1 MLAIAFQVGD
11 HALALPAS
19 RVVELLPRR
28 GLRPIAMAPEGVI
41 GLLPFRGALVPVV
54 DLCRLALG
62 RDSRPLRSSR
72 LMVVCLPHGDGQRLI
87 GLLAE
92 NVLDLVT
99 LGDTLTG
106 LPVSGAPWL
115 GEHLANSPGM
125 PQLVDPLQLLPDE
138 LSALYREIAPA

>member
-1 MLAIAFQVGD
+1 MLAIAFQVGE

-28 GLRPIAMAPEGVI
+28 TLRPIALAPEGVI

-72 LMVVCLPHGDGQRLI
+72 VMVVSVPGGDGLRLV

-92 NVLDLVT
+92 NVVDLVT
-99 LGDTLTG
+99 LGETLPG

-115 GEHLANSPGM
+115 GEHLASSPGM
-125 PQLVDPLQLLPDE
+125 PQLVDPIQLLPAE
-138 LSALYREIAPA
+138 LAALYQPVDAA

>member
-1 MLAIAFQVGD
+1 MLAIAFQVGE

-28 GLRPIAMAPEGVI
+28 ELRPIALAPEGVI
-41 GLLPFRGALVPVV
+41 GLLPFRGRLVPVV

-62 RDSRPLRSSR
+62 RDARPLRSTR
-72 LMVVCLPHGDGQRLI
+72 LMVLSLPHGDGQRLV

-92 NVLDLVT
+92 NVLDLVAM
-99 LGDTLTG
+99 GDTLPG

-115 GEHLANSPGM
+115 GEHLAGSPGM
-125 PQLVDPLQLLPDE
+125 PQLVDPLQLLPAELAAIYDE
-138 LSALYREIAPA
+138 AAQA

>member
-28 GLRPIAMAPEGVI
+28 SLRPIAMAPEGVI
-41 GLLPFRGALVPVV
+41 GLLAFRGALVPVV

-62 RDSRPLRSSR
+62 RDSRPLRSTR
-72 LMVVCLPHGDGQRLI
+72 LIVLSLPQEDGQRLV

-92 NVLDLVT
+92 SVLDLVT
-99 LGDTLTG
+99 LGDTLPG
-106 LPVSGAPWL
+106 LPVAGAPWL
-115 GEHLANSPGM
+115 GEHLAGSPGM
-125 PQLVDPLQLLPDE
+125 PQLVDPMRLLPVE
-138 LSALYREIAPA
+138 LAALYQQAASE

>member
-28 GLRPIAMAPEGVI
+28 TLRPIAMAPEGVI

-62 RDSRPLRSSR
+62 RDSRPLRSTR
-72 LMVVCLPHGDGQRLI
+72 LIVLSLPHGDSKRLI
-87 GLLAE
+87 CLLAE
-92 NVLDLVT
+92 SVLDLVT
-99 LGDTLTG
+99 LGDTLPG
-106 LPVSGAPWL
+106 LSVSGAPWL
-115 GEHLANSPGM
+115 GEHLAHSAGM
-125 PQLVDPLQLLPDE
+125 PQLVDPIQLLPVE
-138 LSALYREIAPA
+138 LAALYQEVATT

>member
-1 MLAIAFQVGD
+1 MLAIAFQVGE

-19 RVVELLPRR
+19 RVVEILPRR
-28 GLRPIAMAPEGVI
+28 ALRPIALAPEGVI
-41 GLLPFRGALVPVV
+41 GLLPVRGALVPVV

-62 RDSRPLRSSR
+62 RDCRPLRSTR
-72 LMVVCLPHGDGQRLI
+72 LMVLTLPHGDGQRLV

-99 LGDTLTG
+99 LGDTVPG

-115 GEHLANSPGM
+115 GDHLAHSPGL
-125 PQLVDPLQLLPDE
+125 PQLVDPMQLLPDE
-138 LSALYREIAPA
+138 LAALYEEVAKA

>member
-1 MLAIAFQVGD
+1 MLAIAFQVGE

-28 GLRPIAMAPEGVI
+28 ALHPIALAPEGVI
-41 GLLPFRGALVPVV
+41 GLLPFRGTLVPVV

-62 RDSRPLRSSR
+62 RDSLPLRSSR
-72 LMVVCLPHGDGQRLI
+72 LIVLSLPHGDGQRLI

-99 LGDTLTG
+99 LGDTITG

-125 PQLVDPLQLLPDE
+125 PQLVDPMLLLPAELAALFDE
-138 LSALYREIAPA
+138 VAKA